1 MSALVM
7 REINLL
13 LIAEMDREEL
23 SLFRDNWID
32 VYADAEARE
41 TGYPPDLEVA
51 EIRFEDYMGQE
62 GYTERDER
70 IAERRDKL
78 VGFPENPA
86 WKAHRVVVDDADDS
100 LGELVVVEGL
110 NLPEERRW
118 GLFTPGGEFVRHC
131 RRDVR

>member
-1 MSALVM
+1 V
-7 REINLL
+7 RELSLL
-13 LIAEMDREEL
+13 LVTEMDEAEL
-23 SLFRDNWID
+23 SLFRDHWID
-32 VYADAEARE
+32 AYADAEARE
-41 TGYPPDLEVA
+41 TGYPRDLEVA

-62 GYTERDER
+62 GYTARDER
-70 IAERRDKL
+70 IVTRRDEL
-78 VGFPENPA
+78 VGRFPENPA
-86 WKAHRVVVDDADDS
+86 WKAHRVVVDDGDDS

>member
-1 MSALVM
+1 M
-7 REINLL
+7 REVNLL

-32 VYADAEARE
+32 VYADTEARE

-78 VGFPENPA
+78 VEEFPKNPA

-118 GLFTPGGEFVRHC
+118 GLFTPSGEFVRHC